1 MSAQRITC
9 QELVE
14 LVTDYLD
21 GALPPETRDAFEAH
35 LEVCPGC
42 VTYVEQI
49 RETVRL
55 TGTVSEEQLNP
66 AARDGLLAAFR
77 DWRRE

>member
-1 MSAQRITC
+1 MNARSVTC

-21 GALPPETRDAFEAH
+21 GALPAETRAAFEAH
-35 LEVCPGC
+35 LEGCPGC

-49 RETVRL
+49 RETVRV
-55 TGTVSEEQLNP
+55 TGTVGEEQLEP
-66 AARDGLLAAFR
+66 ATRNALLDAFR
-77 DWRRE
+77 DWKR